1 MSTIL
6 IKKLKQPKANSG
18 KTLVTGE
25 SVTVKGVKILNT
37 NKHSVSVSTY
47 ERGANYPEKK
57 KKASTK

>member
-25 SVTVKGVKILNT
+25 SVTIKGVRVMNT
-37 NKHSVSVSTY
+37 NKYSVSVSTY
-47 ERGANYPEKK
+47 ERGARFPAK
-57 KKASTK
+57 KKASK